1 MPKACET
8 VKIACIHL
16 KVRECSTLQTR
27 KIIDILKSDKV
38 GISCE
43 LFPPKQGTE
52 LQNSLEIVNKIAQ
65 VRPSYMSVTYGAGG
79 STVGY
84 SAALAKQVQDNDIP
98 ALAHLT
104 CVKADEEK
112 IKEVL
117 SQLKANGIENIL
129 ALRGDIPAGMEKDAM
144 GSFAHASDLMHFIKK
159 QGDFCIG
166 GAAYPEGHPESGSLA
181 QDIANTRY
189 KVDAGVDFLVTQMF
203 FDNTIL
209 YNYMFRLLQAG
220 INVPV
225 VPGIMPVTNA
235 SQIIRICQLSGTKLP
250 PQFRAMVER
259 FADKPAALKQAGI
272 AYATGQIIDL
282 ISNGFNHV
290 HIYTMNRPEI
300 IGGIMANLS
309 EIVKD

>member
-1 MPKACET
+1 MKDT
-8 VKIACIHL
+8 
-16 KVRECSTLQTR
+16 
-27 KIIDILKSDKV
+27 KIIDILKTDDV
-38 GISCE
+38 CISCE

-65 VRPSYMSVTYGAGG
+65 VHPSYMSVTYGAGG

-84 SAALAKQVQDNDIP
+84 SAALAKEVQDNGIP

-104 CVKADEEK
+104 CVQADEKK
-112 IKEVL
+112 ILAVL
-117 SQLKANGIENIL
+117 KQLEDCGVKNIL
-129 ALRGDIPAGMEKDAM
+129 ALRGDIPNNLEGEKIGA
-144 GSFAHASDLMHFIKK
+144 FAHASDLMSFIKK
-159 QGDFCIG
+159 QGDFCVG

-181 QDIANTRY
+181 HDIENTKY

-209 YNYMFRLLQAG
+209 YNYMFRLLSAG

-235 SQIIRICQLSGTKLP
+235 KQITRICQLSGTKLP
-250 PQFRAMVER
+250 PHFRAIVEK
-259 FADKPAALKQAGI
+259 FADKPKALQQAGI

-282 ISNGFNHV
+282 IANGFSHV

-300 IGGIMANLS
+300 IGGIMNNLS
-309 EIVKD
+309 EIVKK

>member
-1 MPKACET
+1 MKDT
-8 VKIACIHL
+8 
-16 KVRECSTLQTR
+16 
-27 KIIDILKSDKV
+27 KIIDILKTDDV
-38 GISCE
+38 CISCE

-65 VRPSYMSVTYGAGG
+65 VHPSYMSVTYGAGG

-84 SAALAKQVQDNDIP
+84 SAALAKEVQDNGIP

-104 CVKADEEK
+104 CVQADEKK
-112 IKEVL
+112 ILAVL
-117 SQLKANGIENIL
+117 KQLEDCGVKNIL
-129 ALRGDIPAGMEKDAM
+129 ALRGDIPNNLEGEKIGA
-144 GSFAHASDLMHFIKK
+144 FAHASDLMSFIKK
-159 QGDFCIG
+159 QGDFCVG
-166 GAAYPEGHPESGSLA
+166 GTAYPEGHPESGSLA
-181 QDIANTRY
+181 HDIENTKY

-209 YNYMFRLLQAG
+209 YNYMFRLLSAG

-235 SQIIRICQLSGTKLP
+235 KQITRICQLSGTKLP
-250 PQFRAMVER
+250 PHFRAIVEK
-259 FADKPAALKQAGI
+259 FADKPEALQQAGI

-282 ISNGFNHV
+282 IANGFSHV

-300 IGGIMANLS
+300 IGGIMNNLS
-309 EIVKD
+309 EIVKK

>member
-1 MPKACET
+1 M
-8 VKIACIHL
+8 
-16 KVRECSTLQTR
+16 
-27 KIIDILKSDKV
+27 KIIEILNNGKV
-38 GISCE
+38 NVSCE

-52 LQNSLEIVNKIAQ
+52 LENAIEVVNKIAE
-65 VRPSYMSVTYGAGG
+65 VKPSYMSVTYGAGG

-84 SAALAKQVQDNDIP
+84 SAALAQSVQANGIP

-104 CVKADEEK
+104 CVKADVQGLVD
-112 IKEVL
+112 VL
-117 SQLKANGIENIL
+117 TDFKAKGINNIL
-129 ALRGDIPAGMEKDAM
+129 ALRGDVPAAMSDAPD
-144 GSFAHASDLMHFIKK
+144 GCFAHASELMYFIKS

-181 QDIANTRY
+181 QDIENTKY

-203 FDNTIL
+203 FDNTVL
-209 YNYMFRLLQAG
+209 YNYMFRLLSAG

-235 SQIIRICQLSGTKLP
+235 KQINRICQLSGTKLP
-250 PQFRAMVER
+250 ANFRAMVER
-259 FADKPAALKQAGI
+259 FADDPAALQQAGI

-282 ISNGFNHV
+282 ISNGFENV

-300 IGGIMANLS
+300 IGGIMKNLS
-309 EIVKD
+309 HIVAH

>member
-1 MPKACET
+1 MKDT
-8 VKIACIHL
+8 
-16 KVRECSTLQTR
+16 
-27 KIIDILKSDKV
+27 KIIDILKTDDV
-38 GISCE
+38 CISCE

-65 VRPSYMSVTYGAGG
+65 VHPSYMSVTYGAGG

-84 SAALAKQVQDNDIP
+84 SAALAKEVQDNGIP

-104 CVKADEEK
+104 CVQADEKK
-112 IKEVL
+112 ILAVL
-117 SQLKANGIENIL
+117 KQLEDCGVKNIL
-129 ALRGDIPAGMEKDAM
+129 ALRGDIPNNLEGEKIGA
-144 GSFAHASDLMHFIKK
+144 FAHASDLMSFIKK
-159 QGDFCIG
+159 QGDFCVG

-181 QDIANTRY
+181 HDIENTKY

-209 YNYMFRLLQAG
+209 YNYMFRLLSAG

-235 SQIIRICQLSGTKLP
+235 KQITRICQLSGTKLP
-250 PQFRAMVER
+250 PHFRAIVEK
-259 FADKPAALKQAGI
+259 FADKPEALQQAGI

-282 ISNGFNHV
+282 IANGFSHV

-300 IGGIMANLS
+300 IGGIMNNLS
-309 EIVKD
+309 EIVKK

>member
-1 MPKACET
+1 MQ
-8 VKIACIHL
+8 L
-16 KVRECSTLQTR
+16 K
-27 KIIDILKSDKV
+27 KIIDILQTDKV
-38 GISCE
+38 SISCE

-52 LQNSLEIVNKIAQ
+52 LQNSLEIVNKIAK
-65 VRPSYMSVTYGAGG
+65 VKPSYMSVTYGAGG

-112 IKEVL
+112 IKVVL
-117 SQLKANGIENIL
+117 NQLKDNGIENIL
-129 ALRGDIPAGMEKDAM
+129 ALRGDIPVGMEKDAI
-144 GSFAHASDLMHFIKK
+144 GSFAHASDLMRFIKE
-159 QGDFCIG
+159 QGDFCVG

-181 QDIANTRY
+181 NDIENTKY
-189 KVDAGVDFLVTQMF
+189 KVEAGVDFLVTQMF

-209 YNYMFRLLQAG
+209 YNYMFRLLKAG

-235 SQIIRICQLSGTKLP
+235 AQITRICQLSGTKLP
-250 PQFRAMVER
+250 PQFRAMVEK

-282 ISNGFNHV
+282 VSNGFSHV

>member
-1 MPKACET
+1 MMKT
-8 VKIACIHL
+8 I
-16 KVRECSTLQTR
+16 
-27 KIIDILKSDKV
+27 KIIDILNNKKNN
-38 GISCE
+38 ISCE

-52 LQNSLEIVNKIAQ
+52 LDNSLEIVNKISG

-84 SAALAKQVQDNDIP
+84 SSAIAEQVQANGIP

-104 CVKADEEK
+104 CIKADEEK
-112 IKEVL
+112 ISGVL
-117 SQLKANGIENIL
+117 EQFKSNGICNVL
-129 ALRGDIPAGMEKDAM
+129 ALRGDVPAGMDAAPD
-144 GSFAHASDLMHFIKK
+144 GSFAHASDLMRFIK
-159 QGDFCIG
+159 QHGDFCVG
-166 GAAYPEGHPESGSLA
+166 GAAYPEGHPESGSLNK
-181 QDIANTRY
+181 DIENTKY

-209 YNYMFRLLQAG
+209 YNYMFRLLSAG

-235 SQIIRICQLSGTKLP
+235 AQINRICQLSGTKLP
-250 PQFRAMVER
+250 PNFRSMVEK
-259 FADKPAALKQAGI
+259 FADKPLAIKQAGI

-282 ISNGFNHV
+282 FANGFDNV

-300 IGGIMANLS
+300 IGGIMENLS
-309 EIVKD
+309 EITK

>member
-1 MPKACET
+1 MKT
-8 VKIACIHL
+8 
-16 KVRECSTLQTR
+16 T
-27 KIIDILKSDKV
+27 KIIDILKTDKV
-38 GISCE
+38 SISCE

-65 VRPSYMSVTYGAGG
+65 VHPSYMSVTYGAGG

-117 SQLKANGIENIL
+117 GQLKANGIANIL
-129 ALRGDIPAGMEKDAM
+129 ALRGDIPAGLEKDAI
-144 GSFAHASDLMHFIKK
+144 GSFTHASDLMRFIKE
-159 QGDFCIG
+159 QGDFCVG

-181 QDIANTRY
+181 NDIENTKY
-189 KVDAGVDFLVTQMF
+189 KVEAGVDFLVTQMF
-203 FDNTIL
+203 FDNSIL
-209 YNYMFRLLQAG
+209 YNYMFRLLQVG

-235 SQIIRICQLSGTKLP
+235 AQITRICQLSGTKLP
-250 PQFRAMVER
+250 PQFRSMVEK

-282 ISNGFNHV
+282 VANGFNHV

>member
-1 MPKACET
+1 MRAK
-8 VKIACIHL
+8 
-16 KVRECSTLQTR
+16 R
-27 KIIDILKSDKV
+27 IIDILQADSV

-52 LQNSLEIVNKIAQ
+52 LQNSLEIVNKIAK
-65 VRPSYMSVTYGAGG
+65 VHPSYMSVTYGAGG

-84 SAALAKQVQDNDIP
+84 SAALAKEVQDNDIP

-112 IKEVL
+112 IQGVL
-117 SQLKANGIENIL
+117 NQLQASGIENIL
-129 ALRGDIPAGMEKDAM
+129 ALRGDIPAGIEKDAI
-144 GSFAHASDLMHFIKK
+144 GSFAHASDLMHFIKE
-159 QGDFCIG
+159 QGDFCVG

-181 QDIANTRY
+181 KDIENTKY
-189 KVDAGVDFLVTQMF
+189 KVEAGVDFLVTQMF

-209 YNYMFRLLQAG
+209 YNYMFRLLKAG

-235 SQIIRICQLSGTKLP
+235 AQITRICQLSGTKLP
-250 PQFRAMVER
+250 PQFRAMVEK

-282 ISNGFNHV
+282 ISNGFSHV

-309 EIVKD
+309 EIVED